1 MRVDAAPG
9 AGTRSAHEHAELGTC
24 RIVTTADDEDP
35 EPSMTAA
42 SIEPG
47 KPVTFDASDGSIAIA
62 GLTSR
67 IGPGRFPGRG
77 SGESTR
83 YNRGLWWG
91 TVWCEFDPR
100 SASSTTG
107 LRYATS

>member
-1 MRVDAAPG
+1 
-9 AGTRSAHEHAELGTC
+9 
-24 RIVTTADDEDP
+24 
-35 EPSMTAA
+35 MTAA

-67 IGPGRFPGRG
+67 IGPGRG

-83 YNRGLWWG
+83 YSRGLRWG